1 MYITHSTSFHSNG
14 SHHHDPTLRRGCSE
28 WKICQHEYKKTL
40 IPPCI
45 AFCFIFNF
53 LLMGLLSH
61 SDITLWHHTIAIC
74 SCMRRIQGVSAQSEH
89 RAIANIFCLIIQI
102 QFISDKWERVPKK
115 VTTTSHKCHFSC
127 HSTSTPSNVQYCHQH
142 HVHCWLQAPNDR
154 QLARCDFGG
163 LEGAATPARTHRCPK
178 LSNNPDWEDP
188 GTQNCLLPP
197 HWWLIKWRLT
207 D

>member
-1 MYITHSTSFHSNG
+1 MHRILFHFQLSPDG
-14 SHHHDPTLRRGCSE
+14 LAVSQRHHTLTSHHR
-28 WKICQHEYKKTL
+28 
-40 IPPCI
+40 
-45 AFCFIFNF
+45 N
-53 LLMGLLSH
+53 LLMHEADTG
-61 SDITLWHHTIAIC
+61 
-74 SCMRRIQGVSAQSEH
+74 GVSPV
-89 RAIANIFCLIIQI
+89 RASRHSKNVSLIFCLIIQI
-102 QFISDKWERVPKK
+102 QFISDKWDRVPKK

-127 HSTSTPSNVQYCHQH
+127 HSTSTLSNVQYCHQH

-178 LSNNPDWEDP
+178 LSNNPDWEDT

-197 HWWLIKWRLT
+197 YWWLIKWRLT